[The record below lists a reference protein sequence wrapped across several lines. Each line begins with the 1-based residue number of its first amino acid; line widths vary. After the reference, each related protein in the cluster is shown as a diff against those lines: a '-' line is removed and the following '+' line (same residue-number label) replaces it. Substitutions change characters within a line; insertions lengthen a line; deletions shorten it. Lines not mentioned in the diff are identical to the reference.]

1 MVAPSTDT
9 WPASTRCLRRVRERS
24 PKRRASSRSRRSPR
38 SAASTV
44 ALSTRSAVTGPSVA
58 SAVMGP
64 PEWTRTMRALKVL
77 VVVMGV
83 LLIAGFAVVVVTIMS
98 RMGQRAAVTAPG
110 VAHLAPFGAASVTL
124 PADSL
129 VMEVQGAGDR
139 ILLRLDLRD
148 GSEMLLVLDAATGT
162 ELGRIK
168 LDHEKSQ

>member
-1 MVAPSTDT
+1 MVAPPTDP

-24 PKRRASSRSRRSPR
+24 PKRRAKNRSRRSPR

-44 ALSTRSAVTGPSVA
+44 ALSTRSGATGSSVGLAVIR
-58 SAVMGP
+58 P

-83 LLIAGFAVVVVTIMS
+83 LLVAGFAVVVAPIMS
-98 RMGQRAAVTAPG
+98 RIGQRSTQTVAA
-110 VAHLAPFGAASVTL
+110 AHLAPFGNTSVTL
-124 PADSL
+124 PANSL
-129 VMEVQGAGDR
+129 VMETQGAGDR
-139 ILLRLDLRD
+139 ILLRLDLAD
-148 GSEMLLVLDAATGT
+148 GTEMLLVLDAATGI